1 MPGLPRKLPPRP
13 TLQGSL
19 PGVTAAVTSPR
30 TQPSPSVAGSCSRPL
45 RADVPTHALTGRRHY
60 PQGTRANV
68 IVCRDHYATMACL
81 TVWRDSVITPA
92 STERASGPRAAPR
105 PAPPRGRTPQDA
117 GLRGRLAALSP
128 CVESASWVR
137 HAPCALTCEGR
148 GGGEAGERG
157 GLSLLSV
164 AGTFFSVWLKR
175 LMHNEQVFIAGVC
188 DIWSM
193 TMEMGLGPRI
203 SIWSDLQS
211 QCASGVKRFGAR
223 HSGVGTTGLQASKLF
238 NQRDPRFSCF

>member
-30 TQPSPSVAGSCSRPL
+30 TQPSPSAAGSCSRPL
-45 RADVPTHALTGRRHY
+45 RADVPTHAPTGRRHY

-81 TVWRDSVITPA
+81 TVWRDSVIMPA

-105 PAPPRGRTPQDA
+105 PAPSTRPHSAGRWAPWAAGRAVPMRGKRLLGPPRA
-117 GLRGRLAALSP
+117 LCLNLRRA
-128 CVESASWVR
+128 
-137 HAPCALTCEGR
+137 GR
-148 GGGEAGERG
+148 GGGWGTRRC
-157 GLSLLSV
+157 LSLLSV

-175 LMHNEQVFIAGVC
+175 LMHN
-188 DIWSM
+188 
-193 TMEMGLGPRI
+193 
-203 SIWSDLQS
+203 
-211 QCASGVKRFGAR
+211 
-223 HSGVGTTGLQASKLF
+223 
-238 NQRDPRFSCF
+238 